1 MILLIHGIFKKK
13 CTNETYLQNGN
24 RVTDVKINLMVT
36 RRERTEGI
44 SWEIGTDINILL
56 YKKYMINKDLLYNTE
71 KST

>member
-1 MILLIHGIFKKK
+1 
-13 CTNETYLQNGN
+13 
-24 RVTDVKINLMVT
+24 MVT